1 MILVID
7 IHHGDR
13 VFSLLNQELKY
24 DSVLEEVIIS
34 KLSKPVCSRF
44 VSYFSSPKLPE
55 PSCCFQQ
62 IASIP
67 GSSTFFNYCHSLVLF
82 CLYPAHKVRLVD
94 PIVPGAILTEAEEDG
109 VDGHAVNTNEGVGYQ
124 VSEQD

>member
-1 MILVID
+1 M
-7 IHHGDR
+7 
-13 VFSLLNQELKY
+13 
-24 DSVLEEVIIS
+24 
-34 KLSKPVCSRF
+34 
-44 VSYFSSPKLPE
+44 
-55 PSCCFQQ
+55 
-62 IASIP
+62 
-67 GSSTFFNYCHSLVLF
+67 LF